1 MISKNKIKLLRSL
14 QLKKN
19 RLTSKLT
26 IIEGSRIIDEAIN
39 LNAEITHIFYV
50 SKFFEK
56 NKSLLTK
63 IDING
68 IPYDTIELKDLKKIA
83 DTNNPQ
89 GIIAVVNIK
98 KYLDSKLTDTNQNY
112 VILDQISDPGNLGTI
127 LRTCAWY
134 GINQIVLMPESVDP
148 FNLKCLRSAM
158 GAHFSFNYIN
168 YSDYDKIISFLEK
181 NNYNIL
187 CSNLNGS
194 DVSKISVKGKWA
206 LVLGSEA
213 RGTNLLFEKFNNIT
227 ISKKG
232 SIDSLNVS
240 VATGIILDRLI
251 NFSTNL

>member
-26 IIEGSRIIDEAIN
+26 IIEGLRIIDEAIN
-39 LNAEITHIFYV
+39 LNTEITQIYYV
-50 SKFFEK
+50 PKFFEK
-56 NKSLLTK
+56 NKSLLAK
-63 IDING
+63 IDLNG
-68 IPYDTIELKDLKKIA
+68 IPHDTIEFKDLKEIA

-98 KYLDSKLTDTNQNY
+98 KYLDSKLTNTNENY
-112 VILDQISDPGNLGTI
+112 VILDKISDPGNLGTI

-158 GAHFSFNYIN
+158 GAHFSFSYIN
-168 YSDYDKIISFLEK
+168 YSDYDEIISFLEK

-194 DVSKISVKGKWA
+194 DVSEISVKGKWA

-213 RGTNLLFEKFNNIT
+213 HGINLLFEKFNNIT

-240 VATGIILDRLI
+240 VATGILLDRLI
-251 NFSTNL
+251 N

>member
-26 IIEGSRIIDEAIN
+26 IIEGLRIIDEAIN
-39 LNAEITHIFYV
+39 LNTEITQIYYV

-63 IDING
+63 IDLNG
-68 IPYDTIELKDLKKIA
+68 IPHDTIELKDLKEIA

-98 KYLDSKLTDTNQNY
+98 KYLDSKLTNTNENY
-112 VILDQISDPGNLGTI
+112 VILDKISDPGNLGTI

-134 GINQIVLMPESVDP
+134 GINQIVLMPETVDP
-148 FNLKCLRSAM
+148 FNLKCLRSGM
-158 GAHFSFNYIN
+158 GAHFSFKYIN
-168 YSDYDKIISFLEK
+168 YSDYDKIISFFEK

-213 RGTNLLFEKFNNIT
+213 HGINFLFEKFNNIT

-240 VATGIILDRLI
+240 VATGILLDRL
-251 NFSTNL
+251 TN

>member
-26 IIEGSRIIDEAIN
+26 IIEGLRIIDEAIN
-39 LNAEITHIFYV
+39 LNTEITQIYYV

-63 IDING
+63 IDLNG
-68 IPYDTIELKDLKKIA
+68 IPHDTIELKDLKEIA

-98 KYLDSKLTDTNQNY
+98 KYLDSKLTNTNENY
-112 VILDQISDPGNLGTI
+112 VILDKISDPGNLGTI

-148 FNLKCLRSAM
+148 FNLKCLRSGM
-158 GAHFSFNYIN
+158 GAHFNFKYIN

-187 CSNLNGS
+187 CSNLTGS

-213 RGTNLLFEKFNNIT
+213 HGINLLFEKFNNIT

-240 VATGIILDRLI
+240 VATGILLDRLI
-251 NFSTNL
+251 N